1 MKVLISTW
9 KPWRVIQGA
18 TLAERVLQAQKAHAG
33 LCIKGTDGAGLYGP
47 ESWGMFRLP
56 QYAGKSNDDLE
67 RLAKSQGVSVDL
79 WCYVYLADPTGE
91 ANAICQAVARWNP
104 GEVFIDAESDAKKNT
119 RNLGAFLRSLGRLPA
134 RVWLQS
140 YRRPDLHR
148 ELGWEKW
155 LGYKAEGRYIVD
167 GLAPQAYPIG
177 AKSYVDDFSKML
189 EQYERLLEKVKRPN
203 APYFMT
209 LPAFEERGWS
219 PNIHQYG
226 LGTMHLLQELR
237 ARLKG
242 LNFWR
247 QQFLFMPEFARLL
260 KVIQDVGEVF
270 DMETNQPD
278 TTDDGDEL
286 GELHQ
291 VVSAPAGAKIAIY
304 V

>member
-9 KPWRVIQGA
+9 KPWRVIKGA

-33 LCIKGTDGAGLYGP
+33 LCIKATDGAGLYGP
-47 ESWGMFRLP
+47 ESWGIFKLP

-67 RLAKSQGVSVDL
+67 RLAKSQGVGVDL
-79 WCYVYLADPTGE
+79 WCYVYLVDPAGE
-91 ANAICQAVARWNP
+91 ANAIRQAVARWNP
-104 GEVFIDAESDAKKNT
+104 SEVFIDAEGDAKKNA

-148 ELGWEKW
+148 ELGWQKW
-155 LGYKAEGRYIVD
+155 LSYEEKGRYIID

-177 AKSYVDDFSKML
+177 AKSYVDDYTKMF
-189 EQYERLLEKVKRPN
+189 EKNERLLEIVKRPN
-203 APYFMT
+203 APYFLT
-209 LPAFEERGWS
+209 LPAFEERGWT
-219 PNIHQYG
+219 PQIHQLGIG
-226 LGTMHLLQELR
+226 LLHLSDDLDQR
-237 ARLKG
+237 VQG

-247 QQFLFMPEFARLL
+247 QQFLFTPEFAPMFTF
-260 KVIQDVGEVF
+260 IQSMGRASEKQ
-270 DMETNQPD
+270 EKQPD
-278 TTDDGDEL
+278 AAGDGEEL